1 MISDFSTLTK
11 EGTVKDILRQFLV
24 IVTFAGM
31 VTVNALANILP
42 INGLQTGQVSDS
54 LPIYFV
60 PAGYVFSIW
69 GLIYL
74 ALGAFTVYQAL
85 PSQRENPAARAIGGW
100 FILSNVVNGAWIF
113 AWHYLRFTLSLV
125 LITVLLIL
133 LILIYLRLDQTRKA
147 ASTLEKWVVY
157 VPFSIYLGWITVAAI
172 ANASGVLYNAGW
184 DGFGIAP
191 QTWAVVMLVIA
202 GGLASFITL
211 TRRETAYTLVIL
223 WALAG
228 IVVRQINVQAVA
240 VTAGVMAGAVAL
252 ALIVS
257 RLMKRTPAGA

>member
-1 MISDFSTLTK
+1 M
-11 EGTVKDILRQFLV
+11 KDILRQFFV
-24 IVTFAGM
+24 IVTFVGM
-31 VTVNALANILP
+31 VSVNVLANALP

-54 LPIYFV
+54 LPVYFV

-85 PSQRENPAARAIGGW
+85 PSQRENPASRRIGIW
-100 FILSNVVNGAWIF
+100 FILSNIVNGAWIF
-113 AWHYLRFTLSLV
+113 AWHYLQFPLSLALMV
-125 LITVLLIL
+125 ILLVLLIV
-133 LILIYLRLDQTRKA
+133 IYLRLDPTRPS
-147 ASTLEKWVVY
+147 ASTLEKWLVY

-191 QTWAVVMLVIA
+191 QTWAVIMLAV
-202 GGLASFITL
+202 GGALASFITL
-211 TRRETAYTLVIL
+211 TRREVAYTLVIL
-223 WALAG
+223 WAFAG
-228 IVVRQINVQAVA
+228 IVVRQINTQEVAVA
-240 VTAGVMAGAVAL
+240 AGVMAVIVAL

-257 RLMKRTPAGA
+257 RLMKRAPAAA